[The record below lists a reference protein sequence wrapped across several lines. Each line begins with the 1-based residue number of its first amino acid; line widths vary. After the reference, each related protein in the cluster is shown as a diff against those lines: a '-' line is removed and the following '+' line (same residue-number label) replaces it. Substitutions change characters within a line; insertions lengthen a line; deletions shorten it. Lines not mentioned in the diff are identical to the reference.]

1 MPAPPDFLIADL
13 MPSREV
19 HLLCG
24 PSGAGKT
31 TLLFQILKQWQV
43 GEDVFGHQSFP
54 VPYTY
59 VSCDR
64 SRKSVDLTLKRL
76 NCVEVITRI
85 LALDDLVSSNHKLE
99 SIIEAAKKKY
109 SDTEL
114 VVIEGVQTLVGNN
127 QKDYGSVSALLRQ
140 GWAKC
145 QRYEVTL
152 LGTGHS
158 PKVKENE
165 RYLHPRERTL
175 GSVAWGAFADLI
187 IAMNFDEQTKVR
199 TVDVLPRNAAE
210 EAYEFMSGPHGALV
224 PCPKEKGDRLLLV
237 IEARSEGITITRQDV
252 LDIAE
257 GMEIGRSVAD
267 QVIAKCIE
275 TQMLERVS
283 DGVFKRPYAA

>member
-1 MPAPPDFLIADL
+1 MAAPPDFLIADI
-13 MPSREV
+13 MPSRGV

-24 PSGAGKT
+24 PSGSGKT
-31 TLLFQILKQWQV
+31 TLLFQLLKQWQN
-43 GEDVFGHQSFP
+43 GENVFGHKSFP
-54 VPYTY
+54 APYTY

-64 SRKSVDLTLKRL
+64 SRKSVNLTLARL
-76 NCVEVITRI
+76 GCLDVITRI
-85 LALDDLVSSNHKLE
+85 IALDDLVDSNHKLE
-99 SIIEAAKKKY
+99 TIVETAKKKY

-114 VVIEGVQTLVGNN
+114 VVIEGVQTLVGNS

-187 IAMNFDEQTKVR
+187 IAMNFDEQSKIR
-199 TVDVLPRNAAE
+199 TVDVLPRNSAE
-210 EAYEFMSGPHGALV
+210 EQYQFMSGPQGVLV
-224 PCPKEKGDRLLLV
+224 ACPKEKSDRLMLF
-237 IEARSEGITITRQDV
+237 IMAYSEGALVTRQSV
-252 LDIAE
+252 HEAAE
-257 GMEIGRSVAD
+257 GMEIASATAD
-267 QVIAKCIE
+267 RALSKCVE
-275 TQMLERVS
+275 
-283 DGVFKRPYAA
+283 DGVLEKVSEATYKRPYAA